1 VLAQTAEAPEQI
13 DPAEAEARRAR
24 AAAALSD
31 AGVAAAPEETAKLRD
46 ALERAQARIDVLRG

>member
-1 VLAQTAEAPEQI
+1 VLAPSAESPEQI
-13 DPAEAEARRAR
+13 DPTEAEARRAR

-31 AGVAAAPEETAKLRD
+31 AGIAAPPEVAAKLRD